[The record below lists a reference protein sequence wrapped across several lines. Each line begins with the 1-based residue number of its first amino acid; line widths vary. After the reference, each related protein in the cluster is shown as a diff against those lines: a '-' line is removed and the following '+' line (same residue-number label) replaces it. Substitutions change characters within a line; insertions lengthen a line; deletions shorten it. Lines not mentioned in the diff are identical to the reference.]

1 MALREPDASSELNR
15 MWKET
20 HVTYIEV
27 LSRYLRRGIDENS
40 EKPQHCRCSV

>member
-1 MALREPDASSELNR
+1 MALREPDASFELNR

-27 LSRYLRRGIDENS
+27 LFRYLRRDIDENS
-40 EKPQHCRCSV
+40 EKPQHYRCSV